1 MGPIERSLLRVDL
14 AYTGP
19 SEYEL
24 YFAKVVHVYVKLKNN
39 AWVNN
44 EDSWTQNLVRK
55 FVTLEA
61 QFNCLPC
68 VQCPWN
74 LEVI

>member
-1 MGPIERSLLRVDL
+1 MGPTEHSLLRVDL

-19 SEYEL
+19 SECEL
-24 YFAKVVHVYVKLKNN
+24 LFAKVVHVYVKLENN

-55 FVTLEA
+55 LVTLEA
-61 QFNCLPC
+61 
-68 VQCPWN
+68 
-74 LEVI
+74 